1 MDSMLVGMHRT
12 YSANSEVTDSAAA
25 ATAMATGVKTNNGM
39 ISISPEGKKL
49 KTILE
54 VAKDAGKSTGLV
66 ATSTITYAT
75 PAAFAAHVP
84 SRVDEADIATQLI
97 NNEVDVLLGGGK
109 KYFPESLLHIATK
122 GGYHFVSDR
131 NELMNVKKADKLIGL
146 FSDVGMAPELDRH
159 VTNEPSLADMTEV
172 ALKVLEK
179 NKEGF
184 FLMVE
189 GSQIDWAGHD
199 NDAAWAMKDIEAF
212 EEALLKYLNLP
223 RRIKRHSLYCR
234 RP

>member
-1 MDSMLVGMHRT
+1 M
-12 YSANSEVTDSAAA
+12 
-25 ATAMATGVKTNNGM
+25 K
-39 ISISPEGKKL
+39 
-49 KTILE
+49 
-54 VAKDAGKSTGLV
+54 
-66 ATSTITYAT
+66 
-75 PAAFAAHVP
+75 
-84 SRVDEADIATQLI
+84 
-97 NNEVDVLLGGGK
+97 VDVLLGGGK
-109 KYFPESLLHIATK
+109 KYFPDSLLHIAKKAAIILYT
-122 GGYHFVSDR
+122 DR

-159 VTNEPSLADMTEV
+159 AANEPSLADMTEV

-212 EEALLKYLNLP
+212 EEALAKVLEFAK
-223 RRIKRHSLYCR
+223 KDKEDTHCHCR